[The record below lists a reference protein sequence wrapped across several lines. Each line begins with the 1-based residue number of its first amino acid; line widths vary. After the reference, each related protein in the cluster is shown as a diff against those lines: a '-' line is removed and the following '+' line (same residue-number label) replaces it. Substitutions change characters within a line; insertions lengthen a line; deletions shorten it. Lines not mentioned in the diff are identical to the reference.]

1 MGRNESME
9 TKKVLAAAVLAA
21 VTLGVAAPA
30 FAADPKWSGETRVRW
45 TSVDADA
52 AHDDADYRLRLTF
65 TDKINDTVGVKAR
78 FVMENDFAQTYDEG
92 TDSYAASEGLDNA
105 RIDIMSMN
113 FKLGENTTAVVG
125 LDDVWVGNGL
135 LVDATF
141 EAAQLATKLGGVDAS
156 LFVGRDNGTDA
167 QGVSLQKA
175 FDKATVGANY
185 IMGDSDVKV
194 WSVNGSYDFG
204 AMKLSGEFADFDGE
218 NAYMAGVAVKNFKVT
233 AYDVEDVVIDWK
245 WSTLDVADSKGI
257 ILSADW
263 AVAKNMTLTTEYQV
277 NDTIDRAR
285 VQLVSKF

>member
-1 MGRNESME
+1 MKA
-9 TKKVLAAAVLAA
+9 KKVLAAAVLAA

-30 FAADPKWSGETRVRW
+30 FAADPKWSGATRIRW
-45 TSVDADA
+45 TSVDSDS

-65 TDKINDTVGVKAR
+65 TDKINENVGVKAR
-78 FVMENDFAQTYDEG
+78 FVMENNFAQTYDAD

-245 WSTLDVADSKGI
+245 WSTLDIPADEVKGI

>member
-1 MGRNESME
+1 MKA
-9 TKKVLAAAVLAA
+9 KKVLAAAVLAA
-21 VTLGVAAPA
+21 VTLGIAAPA
-30 FAADPKWSGETRVRW
+30 FAANPKFEGQTRIRW
-45 TSVDADA
+45 TSDDVDGAKDVSN
-52 AHDDADYRLRLTF
+52 YRLRLTF
-65 TDKINDTVGVKAR
+65 TDKINEEVGVKAR
-78 FVMENDFAQTYDEG
+78 FAMLNEFGAGASG
-92 TDSYAASEGLDNA
+92 TDAAK
-105 RIDIMSMN
+105 IDIMSMN
-113 FKLGENTTAVVG
+113 FKVGENTKAVVG

-141 EAAQLATKLGGVDAS
+141 EAAQLATKFGGVDAS

-245 WSTLDVADSKGI
+245 WSTLDIPADEVKGI